1 MKILQ
6 NKLNIF
12 LKFAKNIYM
21 TAYQDNIM
29 NKIKDILLYISAFV
43 PMQALIL
50 IKLIIELI
58 CGSIPLNILAII
70 YLVTLIL
77 LIMIGIL
84 GLLLNTALSNEQSG
98 IIIILQCENI
108 TDKHFLGYFSLFVL
122 FALQLNLT
130 LVSSFISYILILFFI
145 GLVYIKNA
153 IFYINPFLNIL
164 GYSFYNIVYTDV
176 KGENKSVAKFFYR
189 GELQTNQKY
198 RVIIRNRHFSFLSLH

>member
-1 MKILQ
+1 M
-6 NKLNIF
+6 
-12 LKFAKNIYM
+12 
-21 TAYQDNIM
+21 
-29 NKIKDILLYISAFV
+29 YISAFV

-130 LVSSFISYILILFFI
+130 LVSSFITYLLILIFI
-145 GLVYIKNA
+145 GFVYVKNSL
-153 IFYINPFLNIL
+153 FYINPFLNIL
-164 GYSFYNIVYTDV
+164 GYSFYDIVYTDE
-176 KGENKSVAKFFYR
+176 KGENESEAKLFYK